1 VIHFL
6 LQAVYWLG
14 TAVAISL
21 IIAAL
26 YRYAPNVPDRPWRWV
41 TPGSI
46 VATVVWV
53 AATFAFSFYVKN
65 FGSYNATYGSLAAV
79 IIFLTWLYLSAYIV
93 LLGAELNSVIER
105 AKGAHPQEREGSSKL
120 PSP

>member
-26 YRYAPNVPDRPWRWV
+26 YRYAPNVPDRP
-41 TPGSI
+41 
-46 VATVVWV
+46 
-53 AATFAFSFYVKN
+53 
-65 FGSYNATYGSLAAV
+65 
-79 IIFLTWLYLSAYIV
+79 
-93 LLGAELNSVIER
+93 
-105 AKGAHPQEREGSSKL
+105 
-120 PSP
+120 